1 MTEILQ
7 VKQAREKSTFDIE
20 YVGKE
25 IVGICELK
33 MRGGTV
39 SCYWWLSGLTMSGNA
54 SLILQLQTSL
64 PAKTQKVALE
74 QAEEL
79 LRPLLR
85 VAKVSLAGSGLKADL
100 LLPELS
106 KRKAFAIAHLR
117 LMDSVGLLGK
127 EVDGIYVRTSRQ
139 YQLCESLGV
148 TNVVETISEFEAVPL
163 STVRKRIQRSREAG
177 ILERKR
183 EQEQANE

>member
-7 VKQAREKSTFDIE
+7 INSLMQKSRFDIE
-20 YVGKE
+20 YVGKD

-33 MRGGTV
+33 MRGDTV
-39 SCYWWLSGLTMSGNA
+39 SCYWWLSGLTKSGNA

-64 PAKTQKVALE
+64 PAKTQKIALE
-74 QAEEL
+74 QARGL
-79 LRPLLR
+79 LRPLLK
-85 VAKVSLAGSGLKADL
+85 VATVSLESKGLKADL

-106 KRKAFAIAHLR
+106 ERRAFAIAHLR
-117 LMDSVGLLGK
+117 LMNSVGLLGTD
-127 EVDGIYVRTSRQ
+127 EDGIYVRTSRQ

-148 TNVVETISEFEAVPL
+148 TNVVEAIAEFEGVPL

-183 EQEQANE
+183 EQE

>member
-7 VKQAREKSTFDIE
+7 INSLRQKSRFDIE
-20 YVGKE
+20 YAGKD

-39 SCYWWLSGLTMSGNA
+39 SCYWWLSGLTKSGRA

-64 PAKTQKVALE
+64 PAKTQKIALE
-74 QAEEL
+74 QARGL
-79 LRPLLR
+79 LRPLLK
-85 VAKVSLAGSGLKADL
+85 VATVSLESRGLTADL
-100 LLPELS
+100 VLPELS
-106 KRKAFAIAHLR
+106 ERRAFAIAHLR
-117 LMDSVGLLGK
+117 LMNSVGLLGTD
-127 EVDGIYVRTSRQ
+127 EDGIYVRTSRQ

-148 TNVVETISEFEAVPL
+148 TNVVDAIAEFEGVPL

-183 EQEQANE
+183 EQE